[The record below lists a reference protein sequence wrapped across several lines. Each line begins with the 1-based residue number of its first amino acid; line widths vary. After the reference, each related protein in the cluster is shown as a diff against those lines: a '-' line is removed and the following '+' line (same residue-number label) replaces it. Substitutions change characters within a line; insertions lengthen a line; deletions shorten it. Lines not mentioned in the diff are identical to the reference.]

1 MKKNINKVFPDCEHA
16 IYKNKSHP
24 DLHLLSP
31 IILPNAGAEKPRL
44 PKKYKTYLYVLLCM
58 GAWYTCSL
66 VTLFLNKSLLTRMSV
81 PVHVLGLGQMITTC
95 CLGAAKVYC
104 GVGNRPK
111 SQVPLDEDQQQR
123 VSCGCSRWFIRNIA
137 LVGLMRGATV
147 ILGLV
152 SLQHVAASFTEAI
165 KASAPLFTVLFAWLI
180 LGEKTPNKVIASLI
194 PIMIG
199 LVITSGTELSFDTV
213 GFLAAMCTNMID
225 CTQNVFSKR
234 LMERL
239 TPVQLQFYTS
249 VSAIV
254 MQLPMML
261 YNNRVSIM
269 AHLNG
274 ETSGTFPIMV
284 IFWLLVACVFYHLQ
298 SVSAYYCV
306 DAVSPVTMSVS
317 NTLKRGLLILA
328 SIAYFGNRVGIS
340 TAIGMIMIVVG
351 VAIYNRV
358 RS

>member
-1 MKKNINKVFPDCEHA
+1 MKKLTNKVVPDAENV
-16 IYKNKSHP
+16 IYKSHP
-24 DLHLLSP
+24 DLVSLKNINS
-31 IILPNAGAEKPRL
+31 ASV

-58 GAWYTCSL
+58 SAWYTCSL
-66 VTLFLNKSLLTRMSV
+66 VTLFLNKSLLTRMGV
-81 PVHVLGLGQMITTC
+81 PVHVLGLGQMMTTC
-95 CLGAAKVYC
+95 CLGAIKVYC
-104 GVGNRPK
+104 GVGNRCETSPL
-111 SQVPLDEDQQQR
+111 PLDDNEQQC
-123 VSCGCSRWFIRNIA
+123 VLCGCSRWFFRNIA

-213 GFLAAMCTNMID
+213 GFTAAMCTNMID

-234 LMERL
+234 LMKRL

-254 MQLPMML
+254 MQLPIML
-261 YNNRVSIM
+261 YNNRVNIM
-269 AHLNG
+269 AHYNG
-274 ETSGTFPIMV
+274 EKSGELEMMV
-284 IFWLLVACVFYHLQ
+284 VFWLLVACVFYHLQ

-340 TAIGMIMIVVG
+340 TAIGMITIVVG

-358 RS
+358 RSTSA